1 MVLLDGISVS
11 HRQTFLWK
19 EQISVGEGQKDKKNK
34 TNKNTDELVA
44 ADSNLLSLDCPAV
57 AMRLEDVMKA
67 KSPQVLEWHCQL
79 C

>member
-1 MVLLDGISVS
+1 MELAYPTDKHSCGRKKSVLV
-11 HRQTFLWK
+11 
-19 EQISVGEGQKDKKNK
+19 KDKKNK
-34 TNKNTDELVA
+34 INKNTDELVA